1 MRDDL
6 RLAFRSL
13 RRQPGFAA
21 VAILTLAF
29 GISVN
34 ISLFGILSAFFL
46 QPLAAADP
54 GRLVFLMQQGD
65 VINMPYGHSYPD
77 YLDYRAGAP
86 AFSDIAAFAP
96 QPAHISARGQ
106 TPERTWIEVVS
117 PNYFALAGVS
127 PAFGEFPR
135 ADQLTGK
142 TAPAIVLSHAYW
154 QRRFGG
160 DPSLV
165 GQTVML
171 NGRPFVVTGIA
182 PASFAG
188 LSWAM
193 AVNGWVPAGA
203 LGAVMDGG
211 DAVRENRRATWWRLM
226 GRLAPG
232 KTIDDARKQV
242 DVVGRRLAGDFPGEH
257 KGTRPVLFP
266 ENRARPDPAVA
277 GFLPIFAAV
286 FAAMVAFVLLI
297 ACANVA
303 NLMLSRAIA
312 RQRDLVIRSA
322 LGASRIRLVRLQLVE
337 SVVLACLAGALG
349 YVLADWAGRG
359 IAQLVPGGD
368 LPINPHEGTDWRVF
382 AFALAISIVAGVVT
396 GLWPARRA
404 TRFDIAEA
412 LKEGGG
418 AAGTRRHVLRNL
430 LVVGQV
436 TMSLVVVASAGLFLH
451 SLRQL
456 QHTSLG
462 FRPDGLVMMS
472 MDLGLQQYSD
482 ERGYLFIEDLLR
494 RAEAA
499 PGMASATALAHI
511 PFDYSIQLTDITI
524 DGGIPASKEGSI
536 STSFNIVGPRFFET
550 TGVPITRG
558 RGFDTRD
565 DARGRRVAV
574 VNETMARQLWPRQ
587 DPIGRRFRYGRT
599 GDHWVDVVGVAADG
613 KYVMLAEPPKPYFY
627 LPLAQRYESPMT
639 VLARTGGDPA
649 AAALA
654 LQKLVAQM
662 DPDLPV
668 FNVRTMDAHIRTS
681 IFALM
686 PLRAGAWMAGVQGA
700 IALLLA
706 VMGLYAVVSYAVVRR
721 TREIGVRM
729 ALGASAPDV
738 LRLVVREGMWL
749 SLTGIVIGLGL
760 SLAVG
765 VVLSSVLFRVA
776 AVDVPV
782 LAATTALLLGI
793 SALACYIPARR
804 ATRVDPLT
812 CLRYE

>member
-6 RLAFRSL
+6 RQAFRSL

-46 QPLAAADP
+46 RPLAAADP

-77 YLDYRAGAP
+77 YLDYRAGTP
-86 AFSDIAAFAP
+86 AFSDLAAFAP

-106 TPERTWIEVVS
+106 VPERTWIEVVS
-117 PNYFALAGVS
+117 SNYFALAGVS
-127 PAFGEFPR
+127 SAFGEFPR

-142 TAPAIVLSHAYW
+142 TAPTIVLSHAYW

-160 DPSLV
+160 DPSIV
-165 GQTVML
+165 GQTLTV
-171 NGRPFVVTGIA
+171 NGSPFVVSGIA
-182 PASFAG
+182 PASFGG

-193 AVNGWVPAGA
+193 AVSGWVPAGA
-203 LGAVMDGG
+203 MGALVEGG
-211 DAVRENRRATWWRLM
+211 DAVRESRRASWWRLM

-232 KTIDDARKQV
+232 KSIDDARKQV
-242 DVVGRRLAGDFPGEH
+242 DVVARRLAADFPSEH
-257 KGTRPVLFP
+257 KGTRAVLFP
-266 ENRARPDPAVA
+266 ENRARPDPSVA

-303 NLMLSRAIA
+303 NLMLSRAVA
-312 RQRDLVIRSA
+312 RQRDLVVRSA
-322 LGASRIRLVRLQLVE
+322 LGASRLRLVRLQVVE
-337 SVVLACLAGALG
+337 SVVLACVAGAIG
-349 YVLADWAGRG
+349 YVLAGWAGQAV
-359 IAQLVPGGD
+359 AQLVPGGD
-368 LPINPHEGTDWRVF
+368 LPINPHNEADWRVY
-382 AFALAISIVAGVVT
+382 AFAMVISIVAGIAT

-404 TRFDIAEA
+404 TRFDIAGA
-412 LKEGGG
+412 LKEGSP
-418 AAGTRRHVLRNL
+418 AAGTSRHVLRNL

-456 QHTSLG
+456 QQTPLG
-462 FRPDGLVMMS
+462 FRPNGLVMMS

-482 ERGYLFIEDLLR
+482 ERGYRFVEDLLR
-494 RAEAA
+494 RAEAVPA
-499 PGMASATALAHI
+499 VTSATALAHL
-511 PFDYSIQLTDITI
+511 PFDYSIQFADVAI
-524 DGGIPASKEGSI
+524 DGGIPGSKDDRI
-536 STSFNIVGPRFFET
+536 SMSFNTVGPRFFET
-550 TGVPITRG
+550 AGVPITRG
-558 RGFDTRD
+558 RGFDSRD
-565 DARGRRVAV
+565 AARGRLVAV

-587 DPIGRRFRYGRT
+587 DPIGRRFRYGRDP
-599 GDHWVDVVGVAADG
+599 GHWVDVVGVAADG
-613 KYVMLAEPPKPYFY
+613 KYVMLAEPPRPYFY
-627 LPLAQRYESPMT
+627 LPLAQRYDTPIT

-649 AAALA
+649 VAVMA

-668 FNVRTMDAHIRTS
+668 FNVGTMDAHLRTS

-686 PLRAGAWMAGVQGA
+686 PLRAAAWMAGVQGA

-706 VMGLYAVVSYAVVRR
+706 VMGLYAVVSYGVARR

-729 ALGASAPDV
+729 ALGAEAPDV
-738 LRLVVREGMWL
+738 LRLVVREGMWM
-749 SLTGIVIGLGL
+749 SLTGIVIGLAL
-760 SLAVG
+760 SLGVG

-782 LAATTALLLGI
+782 LAATTALLLGV
-793 SALACYIPARR
+793 SALACYIPAQR

-812 CLRYE
+812 SLRYE